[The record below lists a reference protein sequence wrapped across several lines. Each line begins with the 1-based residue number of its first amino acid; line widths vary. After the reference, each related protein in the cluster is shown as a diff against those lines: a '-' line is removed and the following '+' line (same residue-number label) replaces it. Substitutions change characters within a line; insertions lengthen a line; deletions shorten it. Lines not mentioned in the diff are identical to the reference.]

1 MSTDQIILKSN
12 WRQRLFWSA
21 LTCVLLFTRVIWQ
34 PRGFN
39 ALGIVAVRDL
49 VLTLS
54 LWLLSLALFFTL
66 GSRLLNLLQLRGIG
80 CLEQIVF
87 SFALGLGSV
96 AYWLLA
102 LGLLKLLNVTS
113 IMTSMIV
120 LTTFLAPDM
129 SELVAK
135 IRTLPR
141 IIKRTWQDASL
152 IAKSILL
159 ICLAIFGLSLVNSLT
174 PPWGYDGLMYHL
186 VGPKMFL
193 QEGGLFPYP
202 DNWYVNGPFTIE
214 MVFTLGMAFGD
225 DVYPRLIHL
234 SLGVLFVAATV
245 AIANRWMNQER
256 TWLTLALLMGI
267 PILPIWAS
275 LAYIDLGWSAY
286 EILAISALL
295 IWWHGKNLHWLMLSG
310 ILIGLAMGSKYLGLM
325 GFGLIGIF
333 ILIVIRRDGWRR
345 LIKTVFAFALPA
357 IAIASPWYLKNWIWF
372 RTPVF
377 PLFFNESGWSEIR
390 LGLYNAFL
398 MSFGVGKTALDFIL
412 LPYNIFVYNT
422 NFSALMNQI
431 DIPNPL
437 FLLLF
442 LYPFVRRERI
452 ASALLFLSMARF
464 VIWALGSQ
472 QIRFLL
478 PIYPFLAISTA
489 YLVTNLIPA
498 RLTRKALHKFPRFL
512 VVGILFITLYYQLII
527 ILQMKTVGVSIGME
541 SRSNYLSRVVR
552 DYPAVEFMLSSIP
565 ESKRVLLFGNGQSY
579 YCLPKCIP
587 DPDHFRWAGEIAS
600 LSSDSELGPWFRR
613 KGVSYLLLSREY
625 LDFLLQHDPEGVMKY
640 AIGRINRWSE
650 AGCLNEVYRDEWN
663 VLYKVVCEDDMQN
676 ANGKDGCRL
685 SAISL
690 NQESDYLI

>member
-1 MSTDQIILKSN
+1 MSTAQSVFKN
-12 WRQRLFWSA
+12 NCRQRILWSGLA
-21 LTCVLLFTRVIWQ
+21 CVLIFTRVIWQ
-34 PRGFN
+34 PRDLN

-54 LWLLSLALFFTL
+54 LWLFSLALFYTL
-66 GSRLLNLLQLRGIG
+66 GSRLLNLFQLHGIG
-80 CLEQIVF
+80 GLEQIVF

-96 AYWLLA
+96 AYLLLA
-102 LGLLKLLNVTS
+102 LGLLKLLSITS
-113 IMTSMIV
+113 ISISMIV
-120 LTTFLAPDM
+120 LTTCLAPDM
-129 SELVAK
+129 SEFIMK

-141 IIKRTWQDASL
+141 ILRRTWQDASL

-159 ICLAIFGLSLVNSLT
+159 FCLVIFGLSLVNSLT

-202 DNWYVNGPFTIE
+202 DNLYVNGPFTIE

-234 SLGVLFVAATV
+234 SLGVLFIAATV
-245 AIANRWMNQER
+245 TIANRWMNQER
-256 TWLTLALLMGI
+256 SWLTLALLMGI

-286 EILAISALL
+286 EVLALSALL
-295 IWWHGKNLHWLMLSG
+295 IWWQGKNLHWLMLSG
-310 ILIGLAMGSKYLGLM
+310 ILIGLAMGSKYLGLI

-333 ILIVIRRDGWRR
+333 ILIVVRRDGWRK
-345 LIKTVFAFALPA
+345 LVTTGFVFALPA

-377 PLFFNESGWSEIR
+377 PLFFNEAGWSEIR

-412 LPYNIFVYNT
+412 LPYNIFFHNT
-422 NFSALMNQI
+422 TFSALMNQI
-431 DIPNPL
+431 DIPNPF
-437 FLLLF
+437 FLLIF
-442 LYPFVRRERI
+442 FYPFVKRDRI
-452 ASALLFLSMARF
+452 VSALLLLSLARF
-464 VIWALGSQ
+464 VIWASVSQ

-489 YLVTNLIPA
+489 YLLTILIPA
-498 RLTRKALHKFPRFL
+498 RVKQWVLINFPKFLAVGFLT
-512 VVGILFITLYYQLII
+512 ITLYYQLII
-527 ILQMKTVGVSIGME
+527 TLQMRTVGVSIGLE
-541 SRSNYLSRVVR
+541 SRSSYLSRAVK

-565 ESKRVLLFGNGQSY
+565 ESERVLLFGDGQSY

-600 LSSDSELGPWFRR
+600 LSSDNGLGLWFRER
-613 KGVSYLLLSREY
+613 GISYLQLSREY

-640 AIGRINRWSE
+640 ALGRIHNWSE
-650 AGCLNEVYRDEWN
+650 AGCLMEVYRDEWT
-663 VLYKVVCEDDMQN
+663 VLYEVGCEDDMHTT
-676 ANGKDGCRL
+676 NGKDICRL
-685 SAISL
+685 PAISL
-690 NQESDYLI
+690 NQENYYLM